1 MKKRSLAL
9 VLVAAACA
17 ACSRSRNPVER
28 IALLPF
34 QNLSGDPAL
43 DWISAAGPKIVTDQ
57 LLGDNTGA
65 ASGIVPVQA
74 GALRDAYGSGATQL
88 VHGYFEKRRQT
99 MHFEFLIEDA
109 QTHKALQTVAGDG
122 DALPVL
128 DRLARQ
134 IDTGAHAFSSTNP
147 QAVADWGRGDYE
159 SAVSL
164 DPEFGAA
171 WLSWAQARAAAGD
184 TQQASE
190 IAARALRQP
199 SLRSPV
205 DHAQLELLS
214 ATLRKDAPALQ
225 RALSTLAQLM
235 PHDSALLRQLA
246 AQKMNA
252 RRFSEAAQLY
262 QDVLRVEPDDIE
274 SWNLLGYAQ
283 AFAGDMGA
291 AQKSFA
297 RYGSDPAHAANA
309 LDSEGEAFFLNG
321 AFAEAEKRFLDAHA
335 KSSAMLGGG
344 DLLKAAYSR
353 WLEGD
358 LTGADRLFSEYL
370 AYRNQQKDQV
380 TVWRQAVWEYATGR
394 QAAAMARLS
403 NVSAGPAANIARA
416 QLALWKDPS
425 KLPSDPA
432 ALKQAYDRTPPAVD
446 GITRVLYAAA
456 LAHTGQKDEA
466 RKLLSW
472 WPLPGAEGDPLL
484 ESFLF
489 PKYLELK
496 QELK

>member
-1 MKKRSLAL
+1 MNKRSLAL
-9 VLVAAACA
+9 VLVAAACT

-28 IALLPF
+28 VAFLPF
-34 QNLSGDPAL
+34 ENLSGDAAL

-57 LLGDNTGA
+57 LLGNSTRA

-74 GALRDAYGSGATQL
+74 GALRDAYASGATQL

-99 MHFEFLIEDA
+99 IHFEFVIEDA

-122 DALPVL
+122 DALLTL
-128 DRLARQ
+128 DRLAKQ
-134 IDTGAHAFSSTNP
+134 IDAGAHAFSSTNP
-147 QAVADWGRGDYE
+147 QAVADWGRGEYE
-159 SAVSL
+159 NAVSL

-171 WLSWAQARAAAGD
+171 WLSWAQTRAAAGD
-184 TQQASE
+184 TRQASE
-190 IAARALRQP
+190 IAARALGQP
-199 SLRSPV
+199 ALRSPV

-214 ATLRKDAPALQ
+214 ATLRKDEPAQQ
-225 RALSTLAQLM
+225 RALLTLARLM
-235 PHDSALLRQLA
+235 PHDADLLRRLA
-246 AQKMNA
+246 AQEMNA
-252 RRFSEAAQLY
+252 RHFSQAAQFY
-262 QDVLRVEPDDIE
+262 QDVLREEPDDIE

-283 AFAGDMGA
+283 AFAGDVDA
-291 AQKSFA
+291 AQKSFE
-297 RYGSDPAHAANA
+297 RYGKDPAHAANA
-309 LDSEGEAFFLNG
+309 LDSQGEAFFLTG
-321 AFAEAEKRFLDAHA
+321 GFAEAEKYFLDAHA
-335 KSSAMLGGG
+335 KNSAMLGGG
-344 DLLKAAYSR
+344 DLLKAAYAR

-358 LTGADRLFSEYL
+358 LSGADKLFSRYL
-370 AYRNQQKDQV
+370 AFRNQQKDPV

-403 NVSAGPAANIARA
+403 NVSTGPVADIARA

-432 ALKQAYDRTPPAVD
+432 ALKQAYDRTPPALD

-456 LAHTGQKDEA
+456 LAQAGQKDQA
-466 RKLLSW
+466 KKLLAW